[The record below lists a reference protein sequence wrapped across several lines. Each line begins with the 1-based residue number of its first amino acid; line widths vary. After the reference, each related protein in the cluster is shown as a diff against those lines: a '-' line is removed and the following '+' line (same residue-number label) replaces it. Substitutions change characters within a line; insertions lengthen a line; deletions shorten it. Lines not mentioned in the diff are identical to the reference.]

1 MVIYFKTATYR
12 RISIHPLSEFAY
24 TFDCTFFRLIDLT
37 AKALRRM
44 TMNGFLVGAT
54 KPKKHTLKR
63 VQLRILGSK
72 NNSNLGYLVMNIIC
86 ILFITNVDVIS
97 KGKL

>member
-12 RISIHPLSEFAY
+12 RISIHRLSEFAY

-37 AKALRRM
+37 AKALHRM

-63 VQLRILGSK
+63 VQLRTLG
-72 NNSNLGYLVMNIIC
+72 LQ
-86 ILFITNVDVIS
+86 
-97 KGKL
+97 